1 MPVRAVSSLTMDR
14 AELSRLMQSV
24 VEPYLLDGP
33 RQYGRAEVTRK
44 SGASAESNRRLWVSL
59 GFAADPDGSAIEY
72 TDADV
77 AAARDFQSLDTLAS
91 ADVRRQSAA
100 VRTMGQSMARLA
112 EWQVDLVVEE
122 IANRI
127 SSITAQDPQADPEA
141 VAREAT
147 EEVVSA
153 LQRLQAYAW
162 RRHLAAALERAL
174 GVGAGESV
182 REMAVGFADMVG
194 YTRLTRH
201 LIADELSELLETFEA
216 VTTAAITANGGWVI
230 KNVGDEVMFA
240 AQTAV
245 VGARI
250 GLDIQRDAAAQT
262 RRGESDATTMPE
274 LRVGLA
280 YGEVLQRFG
289 DLYGSTV
296 NTAARLTGVAR
307 PGTVLIDDGAAIQLA
322 RDPEFAMR
330 HLRSVHVRG
339 IDRLRSHV
347 LRRTEEPF

>member
-1 MPVRAVSSLTMDR
+1 MDR
-14 AELSRLMQSV
+14 AELSKLMQSV
-24 VEPYLLDGP
+24 IEPYLLDGERRYSRADMRRNAETP
-33 RQYGRAEVTRK
+33 RDL
-44 SGASAESNRRLWVSL
+44 SRRLWVSL
-59 GFAADPDGSAIEY
+59 GFAADPDDAAPEY
-72 TDADV
+72 TDGDLTAL
-77 AAARDFQSLDTLAS
+77 RDFHSLDALSS
-91 ADVRRQSAA
+91 ADDRRQSAA
-100 VRTMGQSMARLA
+100 IRTMGQSMARLA

-122 IANRI
+122 IADRI
-127 SSITAQDPQADPEA
+127 SSITAQDPQADPEV

-147 EEVVSA
+147 EEVVST

-174 GVGAGESV
+174 GGPADST
-182 REMAVGFADMVG
+182 RELAVGFADMVG

-240 AQTAV
+240 AETAV

-262 RRGESDATTMPE
+262 RRGESGATTMPE

-280 YGEVLQRFG
+280 FGDVLQRFG

-307 PGTVLIDDGAAIQLA
+307 PGTVLIDDGAAAQLA
-322 RDPEFAMR
+322 GEPEFAMR

-339 IDRLRSHV
+339 IDRLRGHV
-347 LRRTEEPF
+347 LRRTEDAEHF

>member
-1 MPVRAVSSLTMDR
+1 MDQ

-24 VEPYLLDGP
+24 VEPYLLGGP
-33 RQYGRAEVTRK
+33 RKYSRADLRRDAEVPRDV
-44 SGASAESNRRLWVSL
+44 SRRLWVSL
-59 GFAADPDGSAIEY
+59 GFAADPDDAAIEY
-72 TDADV
+72 AEGDLTAL
-77 AAARDFQSLDTLAS
+77 RDFHSLEALATDD
-91 ADVRRQSAA
+91 ARKQSAA

-127 SSITAQDPQADPEA
+127 ESITAQDPGADTEV

-147 EEVVSA
+147 EEVVTT

-174 GVGAGESV
+174 GGPADIT
-182 REMAVGFADMVG
+182 RELAVGFADMVG

-201 LIADELSELLETFEA
+201 LIAEELSELLETFEA

-240 AQTAV
+240 AETAA

-280 YGEVLQRFG
+280 YGVVLQRFG

-296 NTAARLTGVAR
+296 NVAARLTGVAR
-307 PGTVLIDDGAAIQLA
+307 PRTVLIDDGAAAQL
-322 RDPEFAMR
+322 DGEPEFAMR

-347 LRRTEEPF
+347 LRRATDHTEDVEYYY